1 MITLDAGNV
10 LLKPSHRRQLMA
22 WLRRSLRIGQRLG
35 RFALNIT
42 MHRSGRQYEVRASV
56 KDSAGTFTC
65 RSRRTDWRD
74 AAPRVGPGPGPHP
87 PPSSIPRPRDL
98 SREVAEVGV
107 LRKKG

>member
-56 KDSAGTFTC
+56 KDSAGAFTC

-74 AAPRVGPGPGPHP
+74 AA
-87 PPSSIPRPRDL
+87 RDL
-98 SREVAEVGV
+98 VRALVRTLHHHQSLARAT
-107 LRKKG
+107 